1 MSFIK
6 ELMKEEIEDNND
18 RNDNCTMQP
27 RYYPE
32 SFKICLLARY
42 ALNKPKNATK
52 GAYEGISLERCLELL
67 LLEVEELKEEIKKDE
82 KNYERVLEELADV
95 AGSVTGI
102 YAKVRHTI
110 RNPDPIQ

>member
-18 RNDNCTMQP
+18 YENLST

-32 SFKICLLARY
+32 AFKVCLLARY

-52 GAYEGISLERCLELL
+52 GAYEGISLERCLDLL

-82 KNYERVLEELADV
+82 KNYERILDELADV
-95 AGSVTGI
+95 AGSITGI

-110 RNPDPIQ
+110 RNPEV